1 MRMPIR
7 SLASLNG
14 LWIWHCCHELWYIG
28 HRHGSDATLLW
39 LWYRPSAIALIQP
52 RVWEPAYAARVA
64 LKRPK
69 QKNKKNKTKTHTHTK
84 DTEHRGSSEHCR
96 AGGSRCWVS
105 CQLPAESTAAHTSW
119 HQALAPGA
127 TVAATQHQ
135 FS

>member
-52 RVWEPAYAARVA
+52 RAWEPTYAACVA

-69 QKNKKNKTKTHTHTK
+69 QKNKKTKQKLTHTQKIQNIGGHLSIA
-84 DTEHRGSSEHCR
+84 EQVGQG
-96 AGGSRCWVS
+96 AG
-105 CQLPAESTAAHTSW
+105 
-119 HQALAPGA
+119 
-127 TVAATQHQ
+127 
-135 FS
+135 